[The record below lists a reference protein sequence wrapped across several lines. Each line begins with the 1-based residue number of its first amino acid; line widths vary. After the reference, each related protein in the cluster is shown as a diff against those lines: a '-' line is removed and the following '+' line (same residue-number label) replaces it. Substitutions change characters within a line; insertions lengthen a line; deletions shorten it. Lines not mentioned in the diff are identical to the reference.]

1 MDSDCSTDDEAF
13 GTASPTKSPKRRR
26 VSFAKDVKFQSTK
39 PRRSYKER
47 DHEVVKVD
55 VIAMVNDASR
65 ATELEFAN
73 RSTRHDSK
81 HRS

>member
-26 VSFAKDVKFQSTK
+26 VSFAKDVKISIDKAAKILQRQGSGQSTK
-39 PRRSYKER
+39 PRRSYKDK

-55 VIAMVNDASR
+55 VIVNG
-65 ATELEFAN
+65 E
-73 RSTRHDSK
+73 
-81 HRS
+81 